1 MISLSERNFMPKENY
16 YRHGGNLCALSGT
29 YSKVQHT
36 VQGST
41 HSEHQSID
49 RSIDRPKSALA
60 SLL

>member
-1 MISLSERNFMPKENY
+1 MPKENY

-41 HSEHQSID
+41 HSEHRSID